1 MPTFEKNEHES
12 DPGTVLNWT
21 DILMGEALICGLL
34 SKALYIY
41 PDKAW
46 LQSLIDGDVFA
57 EAPFGS
63 GQADIDAGLALLQ
76 GWSAENTDQLSQAAF
91 DAVEADYMHLFV
103 GPGKLLAPP
112 WESVYSNRERVLFQK
127 ETLQVRNW
135 YRRFDLQIEHLYN
148 QPDDHIGIEFSFLA
162 HLAQLSLQA
171 FEAGDQ
177 PRFEKVLNAQRE
189 FIRTHLSR
197 WVPRWSADVVANAR
211 TPFFTGLAQVAI
223 GVLKELQ
230 TELELPAAEKVI
242 Q

>member
-1 MPTFEKNEHES
+1 MPEVEEIERES
-12 DPGTVLNWT
+12 DLGTVLNWT
-21 DILMGEALICGLL
+21 DIFMGEALICGLL

-76 GWSAENTDQLSQAAF
+76 KWSAENRGQLSQAVF
-91 DAVEADYMHLFV
+91 DAVEANYMHLFV
-103 GPGKLLAPP
+103 GLGRPLAPP
-112 WESVYSNRERVLFQK
+112 WESFYLNKDHLLFQI

-135 YRRFDLQIEHLYN
+135 YRRFGLQVEHVYN
-148 QPDDHIGIEFSFLA
+148 EPDDHIGIEFSFLA

-177 PRFEKVLNAQRE
+177 PRFEKLLKAQRE

-197 WVPRWSADVVANAR
+197 WVPSWSADVVANAR
-211 TPFFTGLAQVAI
+211 TPFFIGLAQVAI
-223 GVLKELQ
+223 GVLKQLQ
-230 TELELPAAEKVI
+230 AELELPAAEKVI